1 MIAFGV
7 ETQRLNLTE
16 KNVTFTQNLE
26 NTVITSLAEKLKKI
40 TRIMESYVTPHALPS
55 EEYLMDEDSSGS
67 GHLDSLIDD
76 EDYVVETGSGS
87 GDGTDGSDSNESTT
101 NRVNTD
107 IVFIGSEPND
117 NKVSSSETD
126 SSFPSIRPNLLLLL
140 IVSLLAFQKKVPFN

>member
-1 MIAFGV
+1 M
-7 ETQRLNLTE
+7 
-16 KNVTFTQNLE
+16 
-26 NTVITSLAEKLKKI
+26 
-40 TRIMESYVTPHALPS
+40 TPHALPS